1 MSLTLKK
8 KKKEDPRKYLYR
20 YMPKPPR
27 TRKQKAA
34 DFFAGAVIVISLFLV
49 AVNTISAAKHYIS
62 EAISRSSIVEE
73 SYDAEDASSRRRS
86 DGRAAVGNS
95 RGNAVNNSRKN
106 ITSIYIY
113 RERNTGVNQK

>member
-1 MSLTLKK
+1 
-8 KKKEDPRKYLYR
+8 
-20 YMPKPPR
+20 MPKPPR

-73 SYDAEDASSRRRS
+73 SYDAEDASSR
-86 DGRAAVGNS
+86 
-95 RGNAVNNSRKN
+95 KK

-113 RERNTGVNQK
+113 RERNTEVNQK